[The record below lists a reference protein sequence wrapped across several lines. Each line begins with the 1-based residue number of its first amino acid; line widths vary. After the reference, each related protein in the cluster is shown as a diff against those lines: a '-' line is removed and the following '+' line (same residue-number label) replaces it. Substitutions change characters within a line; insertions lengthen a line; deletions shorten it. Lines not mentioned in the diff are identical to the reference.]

1 MRKIVTALIATS
13 ALGLMLAGAGTAAS
27 AHNYRHHCGSC
38 GGPVAPTTIYK
49 TVHPQLYSTKYHD
62 VSKTH
67 VVHRVHRITTI
78 VRVQPVLHIHEV
90 TRVHH
95 HTVVATSNA
104 YYHETE
110 HLSPIRQVSHSV
122 ENIYGCGCRP

>member
-13 ALGLMLAGAGTAAS
+13 ALGLMLTGAGTAAS

-110 HLSPIRQVSHSV
+110 HLSPIFRVSHSV
-122 ENIYGCGCRP
+122 ENIYECGCRP

>member
-1 MRKIVTALIATS
+1 MRKIVIALIATS
-13 ALGLMLAGAGTAAS
+13 AMGWMLAGSSTAAD
-27 AHNYRHHCGSC
+27 AHRCGSC

-49 TVHPQLYSTKYHD
+49 TVQPQLYSTKYHD
-62 VSKTH
+62 VTKTH
-67 VVHRVHRITTI
+67 LVHRVHRVTTV
-78 VRVQPVLHIHEV
+78 VRVQPILHIHEV

-95 HTVVATSNA
+95 HTIVTTSNA

-122 ENIYGCGCRP
+122 ENIYECGCRP

>member
-13 ALGLMLAGAGTAAS
+13 AMGWMLAGSSTAVG
-27 AHNYRHHCGSC
+27 AHSYRHHCGSC

-67 VVHRVHRITTI
+67 VVHRVHRVTTI
-78 VRVQPVLHIHEV
+78 VRVQPILHIHEV

-95 HTVVATSNA
+95 HTVVATRNA
-104 YYHETE
+104 YFHETE
-110 HLSPIRQVSHSV
+110 HLAPLRQYSHSTQ
-122 ENIYGCGCRP
+122 NIYECGCRP